1 MDQSVI
7 QRQGLLKK
15 ALTVNAVF
23 SVFSGVVILLANRW
37 LVRFLGLSDQ
47 VSLTILGVSLI
58 IFATIL
64 WLNARRP
71 RIRIVDAW
79 VAVIMDAAWVVSSYT
94 LIFLV
99 PLRVGG
105 KWVIALVAE
114 VVLAFAI
121 LQWIGIRRVRSSE
134 RYA

>member
-7 QRQGLLKK
+7 QRQRLLKK

-37 LVRFLGLSDQ
+37 LVQFLGLSDQ

-58 IFATIL
+58 IFAMIL

-79 VAVIMDAAWVVSSYT
+79 VAVIMDCRLGSGQLHADLSGPFQCRWK
-94 LIFLV
+94 
-99 PLRVGG
+99 VGHSFG
-105 KWVIALVAE
+105 
-114 VVLAFAI
+114 
-121 LQWIGIRRVRSSE
+121 S
-134 RYA
+134 